1 MSEAAAKGGVF
12 ADLSAEAAALNGDDD
27 AAGANPGAAGAT
39 PEPEPQKITSA
50 AAIHLLIVAAANF
63 APVKAIYP
71 VTAQTLNAAE
81 NAQAIA
87 DFSGAVGAC
96 ADKYGLN
103 LGEWAGRLGADSVEG
118 RALVA
123 ALGLGAVVYAAV
135 RVDIAN
141 ARAAAARDIT
151 PAAMG
156 ASPGDAPAYSA
167 PMANVVE

>member
-1 MSEAAAKGGVF
+1 MSEAAGKGDAF
-12 ADLSAEAAALNGDDD
+12 ADLSAEAAALNGEGE
-27 AAGANPGAAGAT
+27 AAGNAPGAANA
-39 PEPEPQKITSA
+39 PEPEPKKITSA

-63 APVKAIYP
+63 APVKAMYP
-71 VTAQTLNAAE
+71 VTCATLNAAE
-81 NAQAIA
+81 NADAIA

-141 ARAAAARDIT
+141 ARAAAARDVT
-151 PAAMG
+151 PDAPA

-167 PMANVVE
+167 PMADVVG